1 MFPDPTKS
9 KSVFE
14 KSAADEN
21 WRDRRRR
28 PGLWGAASAVLTI
41 AVATAAWYTL
51 PGAKRH
57 HSELAQSAG
66 HRHLVDT
73 SGARPDQ
80 QNAALA
86 QSSSAPEQLL
96 AQIGEL
102 RREMRSQIEAAKK
115 QASRSAAE
123 LLNRVEV
130 EIGDQIDG
138 IKGKVARLEVSHDA
152 DQVQIA
158 DLQNELSALRK
169 EMAAETEELKD
180 RLAKSGSG
188 TEGKLAALE
197 AFEQRDRQEMESL
210 NRQLAVRRIDFEVD
224 KGHNYELAPGISLEI
239 SGTDVA
245 YRRVT
250 GWMWVLPDHRTIWLR
265 QQDAQQP
272 VVFYSNQDAK
282 KRELVI
288 TGVTHKSAVGY
299 LLLPDDSS
307 ETASVRVPAA
317 RTDSNAF
324 E

>member
-21 WRDRRRR
+21 WRDRPRR
-28 PGLWGAASAVLTI
+28 PGLWGAALAVLSI
-41 AVATAAWYTL
+41 AVATAAWYTF
-51 PGAKRH
+51 PVVKRH
-57 HSELAQSAG
+57 HSEPQSADA
-66 HRHLVDT
+66 RHLVDT
-73 SGARPDQ
+73 PGAREGQ
-80 QNAALA
+80 QNAKLA
-86 QSSSAPEQLL
+86 SSSSAPEQLR
-96 AQIGEL
+96 AQIADL

-115 QASRSAAE
+115 QAGRSAAE
-123 LLNRVEV
+123 RFDRVEV
-130 EIGDQIDG
+130 ELSDQIDG
-138 IKGKVARLEVSHDA
+138 IKGKVARLEVSRDA

-188 TEGKLAALE
+188 TEGKLAALD

-224 KGHNYELAPGISLEI
+224 RGHNYDLAPGISLEI

-272 VVFYSNQDAK
+272 VVFYSNQDGR

-307 ETASVRVPAA
+307 ETASARVPAA

>member
-21 WRDRRRR
+21 WRDRPRR
-28 PGLWGAASAVLTI
+28 PGLWGAASAALLI
-41 AVATAAWYTL
+41 AVATAAWYTF
-51 PGAKRH
+51 PVAKRH
-57 HSELAQSAG
+57 HSEPESAG
-66 HRHLVDT
+66 ARHLVDT
-73 SGARPDQ
+73 PGVRPDQ
-80 QNAALA
+80 QNAKLA
-86 QSSSAPEQLL
+86 PSRSAPDEVRT
-96 AQIGEL
+96 QIADL

-115 QASRSAAE
+115 QAGRSAAE
-123 LLNRVEV
+123 LFDRVEV
-130 EIGDQIDG
+130 ELRDQIDG
-138 IKGKVARLEVSHDA
+138 IKGKVARLEVSRDA
-152 DQVQIA
+152 DRVQIA
-158 DLQNELSALRK
+158 DLQNELSALRNQ
-169 EMAAETEELKD
+169 MAAETEELKD

-197 AFEQRDRQEMESL
+197 AFEQRDRQEMEFL

-272 VVFYSNQDAK
+272 VVFYSNQDGK

-307 ETASVRVPAA
+307 ETASARVPAA

>member
-21 WRDRRRR
+21 WRDRPRR
-28 PGLWGAASAVLTI
+28 PGLWGAALAGLSI
-41 AVATAAWYTL
+41 AVATAAWFTF
-51 PGAKRH
+51 PVAKRH
-57 HSELAQSAG
+57 HSEPQSAG
-66 HRHLVDT
+66 ARHLVDT
-73 SGARPDQ
+73 PGARPDQ
-80 QNAALA
+80 QNAKL
-86 QSSSAPEQLL
+86 SSAPEQLRT
-96 AQIGEL
+96 QIADL

-115 QASRSAAE
+115 QAGRSAAE
-123 LLNRVEV
+123 LFDRVEV
-130 EIGDQIDG
+130 ELSDQIDG
-138 IKGKVARLEVSHDA
+138 IKGQVARLEVSHDA
-152 DQVQIA
+152 DRVQIA
-158 DLQNELSALRK
+158 DLQNELSALRR
-169 EMAAETEELKD
+169 EMAAETEDLKD

-197 AFEQRDRQEMESL
+197 AFEQRDRQEMEFL

-224 KGHNYELAPGISLEI
+224 KGHNYELSPGISLEI

-272 VVFYSNQDAK
+272 VVFYSNQDGK

-307 ETASVRVPAA
+307 ETASARVPAA

>member
-21 WRDRRRR
+21 WRDRLRR
-28 PGLWGAASAVLTI
+28 PGLWGAASAVLFI
-41 AVATAAWYTL
+41 AVATAAWYTF
-51 PGAKRH
+51 PVAKHH
-57 HSELAQSAG
+57 HSEPQSASA
-66 HRHLVDT
+66 RHLVDT
-73 SGARPDQ
+73 PGARPDQ
-80 QNAALA
+80 QNAKLA
-86 QSSSAPEQLL
+86 SSLSSQSQVL
-96 AQIGEL
+96 AQIADL

-115 QASRSAAE
+115 QAGRSAAE
-123 LLNRVEV
+123 LFDRVEV
-130 EIGDQIDG
+130 ELSDQIDG
-138 IKGKVARLEVSHDA
+138 IKAKVARLEVSRDA

-169 EMAAETEELKD
+169 EMAAETEELKN
-180 RLAKSGSG
+180 RLVKSGSG

-224 KGHNYELAPGISLEI
+224 KGHHYELAPGISLEI
-239 SGTDVA
+239 SSTDVA

-272 VVFYSNQDAK
+272 VVFYSNQDGK

-299 LLLPDDSS
+299 LLLPDESS
-307 ETASVRVPAA
+307 QTASARVPAA
-317 RTDSNAF
+317 RTDSNAL

>member
-1 MFPDPTKS
+1 
-9 KSVFE
+9 V
-14 KSAADEN
+14 
-21 WRDRRRR
+21 
-28 PGLWGAASAVLTI
+28 
-41 AVATAAWYTL
+41 
-51 PGAKRH
+51 
-57 HSELAQSAG
+57 
-66 HRHLVDT
+66 
-73 SGARPDQ
+73 
-80 QNAALA
+80 
-86 QSSSAPEQLL
+86 
-96 AQIGEL
+96 
-102 RREMRSQIEAAKK
+102 
-115 QASRSAAE
+115 SR
-123 LLNRVEV
+123 
-130 EIGDQIDG
+130 
-138 IKGKVARLEVSHDA
+138 DA
-152 DQVQIA
+152 DRVQIA
-158 DLQNELSALRK
+158 DLQNELSALRNQ
-169 EMAAETEELKD
+169 MVAETEELKD

-197 AFEQRDRQEMESL
+197 AFEQRDRQEMEFL

-250 GWMWVLPDHRTIWLR
+250 GWLWVLPDHRTIWLR

-272 VVFYSNQDAK
+272 VAFYSNQDGK

-307 ETASVRVPAA
+307 ETASARVPAA

>member
-51 PGAKRH
+51 PVAKRH

-66 HRHLVDT
+66 HQHLVDT
-73 SGARPDQ
+73 PGAQPDQ
-80 QNAALA
+80 QNAKLA
-86 QSSSAPEQLL
+86 QSSSAQEQLR
-96 AQIGEL
+96 AQIADL

-115 QASRSAAE
+115 QAGRSAAE
-123 LLNRVEV
+123 LFHRVEV
-130 EIGDQIDG
+130 ELSDQIDG
-138 IKGKVARLEVSHDA
+138 IKGKVARLEVSRDA
-152 DQVQIA
+152 DQVEIA
-158 DLQNELSALRK
+158 DLQTELSALRK
-169 EMAAETEELKD
+169 EMATETEELKD

-197 AFEQRDRQEMESL
+197 AFEQRDRQEMEFL

-272 VVFYSNQDAK
+272 VAFYSNQDGK

-299 LLLPDDSS
+299 LLLPDDSG